1 MANISSDP
9 DHFFQS
15 DADVER
21 QKARAAKYN
30 YDIGDPIKIGT
41 KVLALKIV
49 DDGANAYIAEAGFV
63 ARKINL
69 KVGPFKQLGIILWF
83 DLNPCSFCSRH
94 TNYRLASRSKSSRAT
109 QGPSRRSRFIMT
121 PTASGSLPGRGTKP
135 SKSGTPR
142 YAHLTSFYLIC
153 STPSIHSPFSP
164 PPSQT
169 QECVATYTAHSDFVK
184 SLIVVRRTLYSG
196 SSDRTIRQWDLVTG
210 ACVRTLQGHSR
221 GIEDF
226 AVSED
231 GAYLYS
237 ASSDRS
243 VRKWEIA
250 SGRCE
255 AVLEGHETSV
265 YAVRVLEGEMW
276 TGELGGGKIMGRV
289 ASADKFAKRWNL
301 DIGQPDTSFEHPD
314 YVRCLVI
321 AGPYL
326 FTGARDEIVR
336 VWEIGSGKLVTTIEG
351 HFDEVICMEVHGN
364 TLYTGSLDC
373 SIRKW
378 PITTKE
384 LFAFKAEV
392 EKKAKEGVEPQEEE
406 RKIKDGVA
414 MTEEEERE
422 LAELMGSDDEL

>member
-1 MANISSDP
+1 MELLAKQKKERCRRSYCVIHTISGGAKCSGRDILRARKKEIQDNILPVTTRGQPTEGHRNTLAMANISSDP

-69 KVGPFKQLGIILWF
+69 KTGKSIKVFKGHTGPVT
-83 DLNPCSFCSRH
+83 S
-94 TNYRLASRSKSSRAT
+94 LALYYDADGEWLFT
-109 QGPSRRSRFIMT
+109 
-121 PTASGSLPGRGTKP
+121 GSWDKTIKKWNTK
-135 SKSGTPR
+135 
-142 YAHLTSFYLIC
+142 
-153 STPSIHSPFSP
+153 
-164 PPSQT
+164 T

-276 TGELGGGKIMGRV
+276 T

-392 EKKAKEGVEPQEEE
+392 EKKAKEGVEPQGEE